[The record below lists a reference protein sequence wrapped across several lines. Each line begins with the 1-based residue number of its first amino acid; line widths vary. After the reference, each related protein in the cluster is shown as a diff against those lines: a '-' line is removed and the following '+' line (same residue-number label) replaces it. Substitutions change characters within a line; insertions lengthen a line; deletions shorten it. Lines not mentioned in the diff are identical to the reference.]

1 MSNFGLVQVY
11 TGDGKGKTTSAIG
24 AGIRALGHGYKVCMI
39 QFMKGGPLYPQY
51 GEIKVLEKM
60 SDFKVFQFGVAHFK
74 KNKDEATEEEKRMI
88 DQALQKSCQVTA
100 SGEFDLV
107 ILDEIN
113 VACYFDL
120 LEVDKILNLLNEKAA
135 HTEVIL
141 TGRGADS
148 QLIERADLVTE
159 IKDVKHPLQEGKK
172 AREGIEY

>member
-1 MSNFGLVQVY
+1 MGDFGLVQVY

-24 AGIRALGHGYKVCMI
+24 VGIRVLGHGYKVCVI
-39 QFMKGGPLYPQY
+39 QFMKGGPLYPKY
-51 GEIKVLEKM
+51 GEIKVLERM
-60 SDFKVFQFGVAHFK
+60 PGFEVFQFGIAHFK
-74 KNKDEATEEEKRMI
+74 KNKDEASEEEKETI
-88 DQALQKSCQVTA
+88 NQAFQKSCQVTA

-120 LEVDKILNLLNEKAA
+120 LEVEKILKLLNNKAA

-141 TGRGADS
+141 TGRDAHS

-159 IKDVKHPLQEGKK
+159 IKDVKHPFQEGEK